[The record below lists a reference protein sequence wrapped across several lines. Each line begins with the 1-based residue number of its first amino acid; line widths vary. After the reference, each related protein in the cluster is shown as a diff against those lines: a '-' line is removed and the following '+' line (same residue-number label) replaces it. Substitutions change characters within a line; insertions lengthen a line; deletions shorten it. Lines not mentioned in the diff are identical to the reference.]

1 MYETAL
7 SWRFASKSTTA
18 LVLLVTATT
27 AVLRADPL
35 DQWHRLSPLP
45 TRDTLR
51 AIAYGNGMFVAV
63 GDQTVLTSHDG
74 VSWQSPAL
82 PVAVK
87 INWYYG
93 VCHADGKFVA
103 VGAKGS
109 RDAGA
114 IATSP
119 DGINWT
125 NHDSGTASWLFD
137 VTFGNGQ
144 FVAVGDRGVVVTSAD
159 AVTWGIGGTCPSSL
173 LSGVAFGDQKFV
185 AVFDRIY
192 TSLDAFG
199 WLNQKQVD
207 LGSFPGV
214 AYLGGQFV
222 AVGASNGTNA
232 LTSPDGVTWAERITS
247 TSSSQALRRVTYG
260 NEYYVAVG
268 IRGSLVISSNAIDW
282 MPRNAS
288 TSNDLFGIAYGNGRF
303 VAVGERGTVITSE
316 NAKDWLNRGP
326 IALESLTSATAT
338 RGLDI
343 IVGDSA
349 ATLVSSNPP
358 AWERVPTGANSNV
371 VGVFDVNGRFMA
383 SLAGGGILAS
393 ANGLDWTP
401 CSVEQPFT
409 VRGIGFGSGRYVA
422 VGDLAGGLWI
432 SDDGSAWILRSAPTG
447 FNYLSDVAHGAEA
460 WVAVG
465 QNGRIIRSTN
475 GLAWNTVNSGTS
487 SPLKG
492 VAFAEGQFVVVGGNS
507 ALLKSPDGLAWN
519 TITTTNAADLND
531 VAYGDGIFVVVGS
544 NGMIL
549 SSDDGSTWVRR
560 SPGITDHL
568 YAVSYGKGR
577 FLAIGASGT
586 ILQSDPLSLA
596 PIRLD
601 LRSTNGFELTLTG
614 PFPRTYDIEYADQLP
629 PNGSWKLLR
638 VAPLTNS
645 PFIWTDLTQVPMRFY
660 RAVLQQ

>member
-1 MYETAL
+1 
-7 SWRFASKSTTA
+7 
-18 LVLLVTATT
+18 
-27 AVLRADPL
+27 
-35 DQWHRLSPLP
+35 
-45 TRDTLR
+45 
-51 AIAYGNGMFVAV
+51 MFVAV
-63 GDQTVLTSHDG
+63 GDQTVLTSQDG
-74 VSWQSPAL
+74 VSWDSPAL
-82 PVAVK
+82 PIAVK

-93 VCHADGKFVA
+93 ICYTDGKFVA

-114 IATSP
+114 IATSL
-119 DGINWT
+119 DGIAWT

-159 AVTWGIGGTCPSSL
+159 AVTWGIGGTCPSPL

-185 AVFDRIY
+185 AVFDQIY
-192 TSLDAFG
+192 TSPDGFAWF
-199 WLNQKQVD
+199 NQRRINW
-207 LGSFPGV
+207 GSFPGV

-222 AVGASNGTNA
+222 AVGANNGTNV
-232 LTSPDGVTWAERITS
+232 LTSPDGATWTERITS
-247 TSSSQALRRVTYG
+247 TSLSEALRRVTYG
-260 NEYYVAVG
+260 NDFYVAVG
-268 IRGSLVISSNAIDW
+268 LRGSLVISSNAIDW

-288 TSNDLFGIAYGNGRF
+288 TTNDLFGIVHGNGRF

-316 NAKDWLNRGP
+316 NGVDWLNRGP
-326 IALESLTSATAT
+326 IALEALTSATSA
-338 RGLDI
+338 RGLEI

-349 ATLVSSNPP
+349 AALVSSNPP

-383 SLAGGGILAS
+383 SLAGGGILTS
-393 ANGLDWTP
+393 ANGLEWTP
-401 CSVEQPFT
+401 SSVEQPYT
-409 VRGIGFGSGRYVA
+409 VRSIGFGNGRYVA
-422 VGDLAGGLWI
+422 VGDLAGGLWT
-432 SDDGSAWILRSAPTG
+432 SDDGSAWTLRSSPTG
-447 FNYLSDVAHGAEA
+447 LNYLSGVAYGTDS

-475 GLAWNTVNSGTS
+475 GLVWNTVNSGTS
-487 SPLKG
+487 SFLKG

-507 ALLKSPDGLAWN
+507 ALLQSPDGLAWN
-519 TITTTNAADLND
+519 PITTTNAADLNGI
-531 VAYGDGIFVVVGS
+531 AYGDGILVVVGS

-568 YAVSYGKGR
+568 YAITYGKGR

-586 ILQSDPLSLA
+586 ILQSDQLSLS

-638 VAPLTNS
+638 VASLTNS